1 MRSLLKFISRYNYSI
16 TFFFL
21 LLFSFFLV
29 LNESF
34 ILRSFY
40 FNSSNY
46 ISGSFYKV
54 QNGILGYFSL
64 ESKNTILI
72 NENLKLINRIK
83 KLDSDYKSVAIDT
96 STIGFLSAQVINNS
110 LNKSKNYITID
121 KGFKDGVR
129 ENLGVISSNGVIGKV
144 KYVSD
149 NFSTIISLLNTSFYL
164 STLVDETKTLSSI
177 NWDGK
182 NPREVKLL
190 YVPKHV
196 PLEIGYSVI
205 TSSFDSIF
213 PKGIEVGKISSI
225 NESSTLDSNSS
236 YKLTPNE
243 NELRENPPSRS
254 AKIRYAYKSENGCD
268 FKIFLKK
275 FKYLI
280 DIENLSLND

>member
-1 MRSLLKFISRYNYSI
+1 MRNLLKFISRYNYTI
-16 TFFFL
+16 TFFL
-21 LLFSFFLV
+21 LLFFSLFLV
-29 LNESF
+29 SNESF

-46 ISGSFYKV
+46 LSGNFYKA
-54 QNGILGYFSL
+54 QNEILSYFSL
-64 ESKNTILI
+64 EKKNKTLI
-72 NENLKLINRIK
+72 NENLELINRLK
-83 KLDSDYKSVAIDT
+83 KLESYYGSVAIDT
-96 STIGFLSAQVINNS
+96 SHLGFLSAQVINNS

-129 ENLGVISSNGVIGKV
+129 ENLGVISSYGVIGKV

-182 NPREVKLL
+182 SPRKVKLL

-205 TSSFDSIF
+205 TSSFDSVF
-213 PKGIEVGKISSI
+213 PKGMEVGKINNINKETNSNFYDVDILLSEDFYSI
-225 NESSTLDSNSS
+225 YNVYLVKSLPFEEKIDL
-236 YKLTPNE
+236 E
-243 NELRENPPSRS
+243 N
-254 AKIRYAYKSENGCD
+254 
-268 FKIFLKK
+268 
-275 FKYLI
+275 I
-280 DIENLSLND
+280 D

>member
-1 MRSLLKFISRYNYSI
+1 MRNLLKFISRYNYTI
-16 TFFFL
+16 TFFL
-21 LLFSFFLV
+21 LLFFSLSFV
-29 LNESF
+29 SNESF
-34 ILRSFY
+34 ILKSFY

-46 ISGSFYKV
+46 LSGNFYKL
-54 QNGILGYFSL
+54 QNGIISYFSL
-64 ESKNTILI
+64 EKKNKTLI
-72 NENLKLINRIK
+72 IENLKLINRIK
-83 KLDSDYKSVAIDT
+83 KLESEFRSGEIDT
-96 STIGFLSAQVINNS
+96 STFGLLNAQVINNS

-182 NPREVKLL
+182 NPQKVKLL

-225 NESSTLDSNSS
+225 NEDTNSNFYDVDILLSEDFYS
-236 YKLTPNE
+236 IYNVYLVKSFPFEEKIKLE
-243 NELRENPPSRS
+243 S
-254 AKIRYAYKSENGCD
+254 
-268 FKIFLKK
+268 
-275 FKYLI
+275 I
-280 DIENLSLND
+280 D

>member
-1 MRSLLKFISRYNYSI
+1 LS
-16 TFFFL
+16 
-21 LLFSFFLV
+21 
-29 LNESF
+29 
-34 ILRSFY
+34 
-40 FNSSNY
+40 
-46 ISGSFYKV
+46 
-54 QNGILGYFSL
+54 YFSL
-64 ESKNTILI
+64 EKKNTILI
-72 NENLKLINRIK
+72 NENLELINRIK
-83 KLDSDYKSVAIDT
+83 KLESDYRSVVIDT
-96 STIGFLSAQVINNS
+96 STVGFLSAQVINNS

-225 NESSTLDSNSS
+225 NEDTNSNFYDVDILLSEDFYS
-236 YKLTPNE
+236 IYNVYLVKSFPFEEKINLE
-243 NELRENPPSRS
+243 N
-254 AKIRYAYKSENGCD
+254 
-268 FKIFLKK
+268 
-275 FKYLI
+275 I
-280 DIENLSLND
+280 D

>member
-54 QNGILGYFSL
+54 QNGILSYFSL

-83 KLDSDYKSVAIDT
+83 KLDSDNKSVAIDT
-96 STIGFLSAQVINNS
+96 STVGFLSAQVINNS

-225 NESSTLDSNSS
+225 NEDTNSNFYDVDILLSEDFYS
-236 YKLTPNE
+236 IYNVYLVKSFPFEEKINLE
-243 NELRENPPSRS
+243 N
-254 AKIRYAYKSENGCD
+254 
-268 FKIFLKK
+268 
-275 FKYLI
+275 I
-280 DIENLSLND
+280 D

>member
-1 MRSLLKFISRYNYSI
+1 MRNLLKFISRYNYTI
-16 TFFFL
+16 TFFL
-21 LLFSFFLV
+21 LLFFSLFLIS
-29 LNESF
+29 NESF

-46 ISGSFYKV
+46 LSGNFYKL
-54 QNGILGYFSL
+54 QNGIMSYFSL
-64 ESKNTILI
+64 DKKNKTLI

-83 KLDSDYKSVAIDT
+83 KLESNFRSGVIDT
-96 STIGFLSAQVINNS
+96 STVGFLSAQVINNS

-164 STLVDETKTLSSI
+164 STLVDETKTLSTI

-182 NPREVKLL
+182 NPRKVKLL

-196 PLEIGYSVI
+196 PLEIGYSVT

-213 PKGIEVGKISSI
+213 PKGIEIGKISNINKEINSNFYDVDILLSEDFYSI
-225 NESSTLDSNSS
+225 YNVYLVRSFPFEEKIGL
-236 YKLTPNE
+236 E
-243 NELRENPPSRS
+243 N
-254 AKIRYAYKSENGCD
+254 
-268 FKIFLKK
+268 
-275 FKYLI
+275 I
-280 DIENLSLND
+280 D